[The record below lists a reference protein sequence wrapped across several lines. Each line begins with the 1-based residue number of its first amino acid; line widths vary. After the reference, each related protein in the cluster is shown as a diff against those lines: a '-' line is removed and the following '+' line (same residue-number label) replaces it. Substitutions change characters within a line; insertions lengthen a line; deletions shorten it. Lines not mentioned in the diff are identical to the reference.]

1 MTVATTPSA
10 SAERRETTNDTP
22 DAFPRMTRSPWREG
36 TITRA
41 QELRWLGAWAKQNGS
56 VPRADALESGLN
68 THLYAAECA
77 ASEHLRLSGSGSAI
91 HRAASNLDA
100 AEADL
105 LSFAPRQ
112 YVLDQMPSLL
122 NHVQRHLRTDDPRR
136 VEFERIARKVGV
148 KDADHPL
155 VTQSHSSSTDRTE
168 TPSEK
173 LDCYLGTVE
182 QQRGRIVAT
191 VRGASSEALREK
203 LRVASFRNVLVA
215 TSIVMTLLA
224 AGVAILGF
232 FSPRVITMCFEP
244 ESSGAIVV
252 VCPTARSEIPN
263 SNPGQEGPT
272 PTQIDDTVQKTV
284 KPQDLFVVETIGFTA
299 ASVAAAATIRN
310 LRGSSEPYGL
320 PIALALLKMPTG
332 AITAFLGLLL
342 MRGGFVPGLSALDT
356 PAQIVA
362 WAIVFGY
369 AQQLFT
375 RFLDQQANTVLGSVR
390 GGDEARSSARRT

>member
-1 MTVATTPSA
+1 
-10 SAERRETTNDTP
+10 
-22 DAFPRMTRSPWREG
+22 
-36 TITRA
+36 
-41 QELRWLGAWAKQNGS
+41 
-56 VPRADALESGLN
+56 
-68 THLYAAECA
+68 
-77 ASEHLRLSGSGSAI
+77 
-91 HRAASNLDA
+91 
-100 AEADL
+100 
-105 LSFAPRQ
+105 
-112 YVLDQMPSLL
+112 MPSLL

-168 TPSEK
+168 TSSEK

-232 FSPRVITMCFEP
+232 FSPHVITMCFEP